1 MPGFTIT
8 SLFSRAKVHVT
19 FTRTSTGGGGVEETN
34 SFWLG
39 WCFTLQRCPN
49 ALKHICYSCSPIAKS
64 QQCLTVLVTT
74 NKIRFLPP
82 SSPRKSAMS
91 RASSILAE
99 WFGTQVPLCTCFG
112 CFGTG
117 KIPPDYRKSL
127 KTMSRVSYWRPQVLL
142 PRQTYR
148 VVLKR
153 SFQDYSQS
161 LCDEVQLCSHCTTE
175 LMTHSS

>member
-1 MPGFTIT
+1 MLHPTEMSKCT
-8 SLFSRAKVHVT
+8 KACL
-19 FTRTSTGGGGVEETN
+19 
-34 SFWLG
+34 
-39 WCFTLQRCPN
+39 LQLLPN
-49 ALKHICYSCSPIAKS
+49 YKKPAVPYSPCDN
-64 QQCLTVLVTT
+64 QQD
-74 NKIRFLPP
+74 KIPASY

-99 WFGTQVPLCTCFG
+99 LFGTQVPLCTCFS